1 MFGKLSHL
9 SDAVVE
15 WSWKAVFWGAGLRR
29 KAREEHGQTTLEY
42 LVIVLIMV
50 SLLIAIAMFLSPRF
64 KNLVSNLVSNIIQA
78 ITNASSSF

>member
-1 MFGKLSHL
+1 MVGKLSRL
-9 SDAVVE
+9 NDAVVE
-15 WSWKAVFWGAGLRR
+15 WSCKAIFWRASLRR
-29 KAREEHGQTTLEY
+29 KGREQRGQTTLEY

-64 KNLVSNLVSNIIQA
+64 KNLVSNLVGNIINA

>member
-1 MFGKLSHL
+1 MFGKLSRL
-9 SDAVVE
+9 NDAVVE
-15 WSWKAVFWGAGLRR
+15 WSSRAIFWGANLRR
-29 KAREEHGQTTLEY
+29 KAREQRGQTTLEY

-64 KNLVSNLVSNIIQA
+64 KNLVSNLVGNIINA